1 MHGCRWL
8 VALVVGVG
16 ALAGAGPVSAA
27 QVVYVPNVSTN
38 DLSVL
43 DAVTG
48 APDGAAIPVGAG
60 PLFVA
65 VTSDGTRVYVSNAGA
80 NAISVVD
87 AATRAVVAT
96 IPSAWSPSA
105 WQ

>member
-1 MHGCRWL
+1 
-8 VALVVGVG
+8 
-16 ALAGAGPVSAA
+16 
-27 QVVYVPNVSTN
+27 
-38 DLSVL
+38 
-43 DAVTG
+43 
-48 APDGAAIPVGAG
+48 
-60 PLFVA
+60 LFVA